1 MKFMF
6 EPFSK
11 SLNKN
16 INTNSD
22 SNGKNTSKEY
32 LQLKKEYEN
41 LKENY
46 NDLIKSL
53 EQNKEL
59 KISKVKKYQDL
70 VDKLNLY
77 SKELIE
83 YKNVIKNTIKK
94 IEENI
99 NTNII
104 SNYYKDKPD
113 LRNKLESVILFV
125 MDNINSK
132 NEKIKDLND
141 EKQILLNNIKTNNLK
156 KNLFDFL
163 NAKTEINNEENNK
176 IDLIN
181 KIKKIREGYQTK
193 NIENKT
199 QVRDIPL
206 NYELLSNKEN
216 NNILNFSQVYKRK

>member
-1 MKFMF
+1 M
-6 EPFSK
+6 
-11 SLNKN
+11 
-16 INTNSD
+16 
-22 SNGKNTSKEY
+22 
-32 LQLKKEYEN
+32 
-41 LKENY
+41 
-46 NDLIKSL
+46 

-132 NEKIKDLND
+132 NEKIKDLNE
-141 EKQILLNNIKTNNLK
+141 EKEILLNNIKTNNLK

>member
-1 MKFMF
+1 
-6 EPFSK
+6 
-11 SLNKN
+11 
-16 INTNSD
+16 
-22 SNGKNTSKEY
+22 
-32 LQLKKEYEN
+32 
-41 LKENY
+41 
-46 NDLIKSL
+46 
-53 EQNKEL
+53 
-59 KISKVKKYQDL
+59 
-70 VDKLNLY
+70 
-77 SKELIE
+77 
-83 YKNVIKNTIKK
+83 
-94 IEENI
+94 
-99 NTNII
+99 
-104 SNYYKDKPD
+104 
-113 LRNKLESVILFV
+113 

-132 NEKIKDLND
+132 NEKIKDLNE
-141 EKQILLNNIKTNNLK
+141 EKEILLNNIKTNNLK